1 MTPFTFLLVY
11 PAYAGSSLA
20 ETQHRTTIMAER
32 QPDAYRRLWQTIDD
46 MRRGLTPYTGR
57 YDDISVPDV
66 YQWHGPQHLQTT
78 MIAD

>member
-1 MTPFTFLLVY
+1 VTSFTFLLVY

-66 YQWHGPQHLQTT
+66 YQWHGPQHLQTP

>member
-1 MTPFTFLLVY
+1 MTSFTFLLVY

-66 YQWHGPQHLQTT
+66 YQWHGPQHLQTP

>member
-32 QPDAYRRLWQTIDD
+32 HPDAYRRLWQTIDD
-46 MRRGLTPYTGR
+46 MRRNGR

-66 YQWHGPQHLQTT
+66 YQWHGPQHLQTP

>member
-1 MTPFTFLLVY
+1 
-11 PAYAGSSLA
+11 
-20 ETQHRTTIMAER
+20 MAER

-46 MRRGLTPYTGR
+46 MRRGGR

-66 YQWHGPQHLQTT
+66 YQWHGPQHLQTP

>member
-1 MTPFTFLLVY
+1 
-11 PAYAGSSLA
+11 
-20 ETQHRTTIMAER
+20 MAER

-66 YQWHGPQHLQTT
+66 YQWHGPQHLQTP